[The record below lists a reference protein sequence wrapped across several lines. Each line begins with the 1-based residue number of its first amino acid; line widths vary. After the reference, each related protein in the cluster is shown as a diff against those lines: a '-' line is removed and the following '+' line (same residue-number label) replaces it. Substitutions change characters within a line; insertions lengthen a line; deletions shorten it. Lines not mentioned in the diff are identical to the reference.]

1 MLPEQPKPES
11 AIEKYE
17 GQNELPAVGALIGG
31 NATIEPILGRSGK
44 KEGYNVTFIK
54 DDGSVTKFQLSA
66 KNGDELI
73 EARLAEMSR
82 RFANI
87 DEEAQQALVPS
98 LVAAEYRRRLIE
110 LGTSEDRIPNSTSEM
125 IEMAKEELIAFQ
137 SLGVEEIA
145 VMAQG
150 VTDESYNIY
159 LEVLKGDSGRYNRL
173 PKKFQKSIDDL
184 IPLMQ
189 AKAMEHSGIT
199 EKTLATSRLAFQI
212 NLLSKEETYQAFL
225 AAFPALAEAGA
236 DTIAKFFGNL
246 IGTTGGAV
254 VGSFEKAKEVAKR
267 KKNS

>member
-1 MLPEQPKPES
+1 MYDLQRVGKVIS
-11 AIEKYE
+11 DIEKYIKE
-17 GQNELPAVGALIGG
+17 LQN
-31 NATIEPILGRSGK
+31 
-44 KEGYNVTFIK
+44 YNLTL
-54 DDGSVTKFQLSA
+54 DSLYDS
-66 KNGDELI
+66 KNYHASSMLV
-73 EARLAEMSR
+73 
-82 RFANI
+82 FAIIN
-87 DEEAQQALVPS
+87 
-98 LVAAEYRRRLIE
+98 RLIE